1 MFREMRRHSQ
11 QLSPEESRE
20 VLARCTSGV
29 LAVSGDGGYPYAVP
43 LSFAYREDKLY
54 FHCAKTGHKL
64 DALLRDNRAGFCVI
78 DQDRI
83 VSEEFTTY
91 FRSVILFGRARI
103 LDDPDEKRAALML
116 IADKYSPNMPQESRE
131 EEINRLWDKVCMVE
145 IAIEQMTG
153 KQARELR
160 RQRSGE
166 GAAQ

>member
-103 LDDPDEKRAALML
+103 LDDPDEKRANTAPICRRRAARKRLTGCGTRS
-116 IADKYSPNMPQESRE
+116 AWWRSPSSR
-131 EEINRLWDKVCMVE
+131 
-145 IAIEQMTG
+145 
-153 KQARELR
+153 
-160 RQRSGE
+160 
-166 GAAQ
+166 